1 MGMLDLLTS
10 RPVVVT
16 LAIAGGLIA
25 MLGSYLMREGSK
37 IPEPKAKLVL
47 RSGYAISWASIVA
60 FIIAGFLV
68 D

>member
-16 LAIAGGLIA
+16 LAIIGGLIA

-37 IPEPKAKLVL
+37 IPEDKAKLVL